1 MLKSFSHGPII
12 SAIRKTALLWLYY
25 ARIPVIIGLCLLL
38 RSSLF
43 PSMPAAISVLLVN
56 VILLFATYH
65 IYRIWR
71 VRALLFPKEDLPCV
85 QPLFA
90 LIPMQ
95 LVFVGVSTV
104 IVFL

>member
-12 SAIRKTALLWLYY
+12 SDIRKTALLWLYY

-38 RSSLF
+38 RSLLLPSL
-43 PSMPAAISVLLVN
+43 PAAIPVLIVN
-56 VILLFATYH
+56 VLLLFATYH

-71 VRALLFPKEDLPCV
+71 VLALLFPKEELPCV

-95 LVFVGVSTV
+95 LVFVAVSTV
-104 IVFL
+104 MVFL

>member
-1 MLKSFSHGPII
+1 MLKSFFHGPIF
-12 SAIRKTALLWLYY
+12 SVMRKTAPLWLYY
-25 ARIPVIIGLCLLL
+25 ACIPMAIGLCWLL
-38 RSSLF
+38 RRLLF
-43 PSMPAAISVLLVN
+43 PSLPAAIAVLFVNIILV
-56 VILLFATYH
+56 FATYH

-71 VRALLFPKEDLPCV
+71 ARTVLFPKEKLPYV

-95 LVFVGVSTV
+95 LVFVGVATV